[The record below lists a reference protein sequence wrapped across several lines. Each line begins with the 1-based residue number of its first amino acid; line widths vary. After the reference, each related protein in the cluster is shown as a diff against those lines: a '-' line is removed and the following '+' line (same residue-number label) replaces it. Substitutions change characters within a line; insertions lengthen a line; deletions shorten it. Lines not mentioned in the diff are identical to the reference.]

1 MWNIVFFWTLRQLLQ
16 KNMSTCVSKTQV
28 VPDFI
33 ILQYF
38 RERIWRYLSL
48 NLSLS
53 TLLVN
58 HWMLTRLLN
67 TNTYKQKRGYSAKE
81 CIKWSTSILPWSRV
95 INMNRPNMEFPE
107 FPSEKSRSKAG
118 AWVRKGLVL
127 SDRKRKLSI
136 QIQIQY
142 KRTIQVWSWLLDFL
156 SGANWKGRSWQK
168 ISWQAAAPPPFF
180 LPPILT
186 HWYTWC
192 KSALAVV
199 VHLVHIG
206 TPLTKATLT
215 STSLQNCY
223 SDTLTQLVPT
233 PNQRELLIDY
243 SA

>member
-1 MWNIVFFWTLRQLLQ
+1 MSNICLSICHCPHGWSWSITEWGHAYSIPTL
-16 KNMSTCVSKTQV
+16 
-28 VPDFI
+28 
-33 ILQYF
+33 
-38 RERIWRYLSL
+38 
-48 NLSLS
+48 
-53 TLLVN
+53 
-58 HWMLTRLLN
+58 
-67 TNTYKQKRGYSAKE
+67 TNWKGGYSAKE

-142 KRTIQVWSWLLDFL
+142 KYRSTAHRFSLRCQL
-156 SGANWKGRSWQK
+156 KGEILTENILTGCCTS
-168 ISWQAAAPPPFF
+168 PFF

-199 VHLVHIG
+199 VHLVHTG
-206 TPLTKATLT
+206 TPLTKA
-215 STSLQNCY
+215 
-223 SDTLTQLVPT
+223 SD
-233 PNQRELLIDY
+233 
-243 SA
+243 